1 MQILLKDLLK
11 ETTQVSGYYKNK
23 RYMNETLEEESPLK
37 VQIYLD
43 MDGVLVDMENGFKEL
58 SNGLSIEDYTKK
70 NGPSSFWKLI
80 ATKPNFWIDLKPM
93 PDARILWEFIQKNF
107 KDPVPVILS
116 AGEGKAI
123 KSQKEQ
129 WIRNNIDSSVEVII
143 APSGKDKAL
152 SSLNLQGAVSHVL
165 IDDNGPSD
173 IPADVPKDNN
183 SSTGDVKKENNKKV
197 DNITAWK
204 KVRNH
209 IGIHHKNAAET
220 IGILSKPPFLTK

>member
-11 ETTQVSGYYKNK
+11 ETIKNK
-23 RYMNETLEEESPLK
+23 KSVNETLEENDPLK
-37 VQIYLD
+37 IQIYLD
-43 MDGVLVDMENGFKEL
+43 MDGVLVDMESGFKEL
-58 SNGLSIEDYTKK
+58 SDGLSIEDYTKK
-70 NGPSSFWKLI
+70 NKPGSFWKLI

-93 PDARILWEFIQKNF
+93 PDARVLWEFIQKNF

-116 AGEGKAI
+116 AGQGKAI

-143 APSGKDKAL
+143 ALSGKDKAL
-152 SSLNLQGAVSHVL
+152 STLNLQGVVNHVL

-183 SSTGDVKKENNKKV
+183 PSTGDVKKENNKKV
-197 DNITAWK
+197 DNITAWQ
-204 KVRNH
+204 KVPKH
-209 IGIHHKNAAET
+209 IGIHHKNAADT
-220 IGILSKPPFLTK
+220 IRILSNPPFLTK